1 MFITLHIK
9 KINSLQGQ
17 KEGKIMN
24 KNNLVILTSF
34 NNNLLKYRTETSPIK
49 KADFPTS
56 DHYKQWNIISER
68 ILHAGY
74 SLRIATR
81 EGKEASKSQIY
92 QFDLAVEILINTYF
106 QTQALVLGDL
116 ETLKKEIL
124 SMVVNIKKDKEAPE
138 EGKIPEIKGLRA
150 FKKDLEILLAD
161 RIVGKKYRTLEEH
174 LKLKE
179 ERAARRRAK
188 RAAAR
193 AAKKAAAEA
202 ARAEAEAETVTYK
215 GEVIDVKIPALPF
228 KA

>member
-1 MFITLHIK
+1 
-9 KINSLQGQ
+9 
-17 KEGKIMN
+17 MN

-34 NNNLLKYRTETSPIK
+34 NNSLLKYRTEASPIK

-56 DHYKQWNIISER
+56 DHYKQWNVIAER

-92 QFDLAVEILINTYF
+92 QFDIAFDILVNTYF
-106 QTQALVLGDL
+106 QTQSIILGDL

-124 SMVVNIKKDKEAPE
+124 SLVINIKKDKEVPE

-161 RIVGKKYRTLEEH
+161 RLVGKKYRTLEES

-179 ERAARRRAK
+179 ERAARRKAK
-188 RAAAR
+188 REAAK

-202 ARAEAEAETVTYK
+202 AQNSEVIETFK
-215 GEVIDVKIPALPF
+215 GEVIDVKIPALPL
-228 KA
+228 KE

>member
-1 MFITLHIK
+1 
-9 KINSLQGQ
+9 
-17 KEGKIMN
+17 MN

-49 KADFPTS
+49 KADFPTP
-56 DHYKQWNIISER
+56 DHYQAWNVIAER
-68 ILHAGY
+68 ILNAGY

-81 EGKEASKSQIY
+81 EGSEPTESEIY
-92 QFDLAVEILINTYF
+92 QFNLAVEILINTYF
-106 QTQALVLGDL
+106 KTQALILGDL

-161 RIVGKKYRTLEEH
+161 RIVGKKYRTLEEQ
-174 LKLKE
+174 LKLKA
-179 ERAARRRAK
+179 ERAARRKAK
-188 RAAAR
+188 REAAK

-202 ARAEAEAETVTYK
+202 AATETFK
-215 GEVIDVKIPALPF
+215 GEVIDVVLALPNNCN
-228 KA
+228 